1 MRFNWALRDGNDLV
15 DPVSFADDTSIPV
28 QLKSLEDYKEL
39 LNFFYSLS
47 AITGYAINQAKMEIL
62 AFNTDPELIR
72 ELNNLGKGKVKTRV
86 KLLGIWLT
94 SAEEDMEKVNFDY
107 LVARMEK
114 ATSRIVK
121 SNQCSTYTRALLIK
135 VILHIQTNHTS
146 MSVKMS
152 KEHLDEIQEI
162 IYKALWEKKN
172 NDDAYVEG
180 RHQITKER
188 THALIRVGGL
198 IIRRTKIKAE
208 CLYCGGPRISS
219 STSGVSISRKP
230 NQIYLCE
237 LFKTRVIFWN
247 KI

>member
-1 MRFNWALRDGNDLV
+1 M
-15 DPVSFADDTSIPV
+15 
-28 QLKSLEDYKEL
+28 
-39 LNFFYSLS
+39 
-47 AITGYAINQAKMEIL
+47 
-62 AFNTDPELIR
+62 
-72 ELNNLGKGKVKTRV
+72 KTRV

-94 SAEEDMEKVNFDY
+94 SAEEDMENVNFDY

-172 NDDAYVEG
+172 NDDAYVE

-208 CLYCGGPRISS
+208 CLYCGVWR
-219 STSGVSISRKP
+219 T
-230 NQIYLCE
+230 
-237 LFKTRVIFWN
+237 
-247 KI
+247 